1 METDRAPVA
10 LWPFVAACHIPLVK
24 ASRGGKAKVG
34 GLGPVSSQVCRA
46 GLAGHRCFFSVRICV
61 DASADCCGVFQSR
74 LLFRG
79 SSLASVAA
87 RVFFGS
93 PLVIVWSPHT
103 PYWMTGERGTG
114 EGLVL
119 RFFDDRTLNCRG
131 LNGPQPADAALGRRD
146 ATFPLLSVVRN
157 VPVVPGEEAATTNG
171 ADRGTED
178 QGFARNKKRRLVQVR
193 RQDAFKPDETAGGSS
208 ALLLL
213 ASTKRRGAAAHVD
226 AAPDRRACLQP
237 VDQGRGQRAGHD
249 EHPHLRHAGVRP
261 ARQDVGR
268 VALQGHGVPREL
280 RQGEERHPAAP
291 RPGSPRRRRR
301 AGPAAGGD
309 VRRGRGQEG

>member
-1 METDRAPVA
+1 HRKKTGRQ
-10 LWPFVAACHIPLVK
+10 
-24 ASRGGKAKVG
+24 
-34 GLGPVSSQVCRA
+34 GPDTRA
-46 GLAGHRCFFSVRICV
+46 GGR
-61 DASADCCGVFQSR
+61 Q
-74 LLFRG
+74 
-79 SSLASVAA
+79 
-87 RVFFGS
+87 
-93 PLVIVWSPHT
+93 
-103 PYWMTGERGTG
+103 
-114 EGLVL
+114 
-119 RFFDDRTLNCRG
+119 
-131 LNGPQPADAALGRRD
+131 PQ
-146 ATFPLLSVVRN
+146 
-157 VPVVPGEEAATTNG
+157 TNA

-291 RPGSPRRRRR
+291 RPGPPRRRRR

-309 VRRGRGQEG
+309 VRRGRGQEGGVRGDGLPVAASPGLRGRRRRRMAGRPPVVRLPSEA